1 MGFSS
6 DSRLLASGTYE
17 GIVCVWDLATGSL
30 YQTIDGHSEW
40 VDSLAFSPD
49 NRLLATCS
57 ADYTLC
63 LWNLATG
70 VLDDFA
76 MSFSL
81 PMNLYISIE
90 DIGWIK
96 INRERILWL
105 PVESRPRLFKINGN
119 TLALGHA
126 LG

>member
-1 MGFSS
+1 MCCVLAQIWDFNYTDNTSEFCHDGFYLCAGL
-6 DSRLLASGTYE
+6 DVLRIESR
-17 GIVCVWDLATGSL
+17 
-30 YQTIDGHSEW
+30 
-40 VDSLAFSPD
+40 
-49 NRLLATCS
+49 
-57 ADYTLC
+57 
-63 LWNLATG
+63 
-70 VLDDFA
+70 DDFA

-81 PMNLYISIE
+81 PMNLYIFIE